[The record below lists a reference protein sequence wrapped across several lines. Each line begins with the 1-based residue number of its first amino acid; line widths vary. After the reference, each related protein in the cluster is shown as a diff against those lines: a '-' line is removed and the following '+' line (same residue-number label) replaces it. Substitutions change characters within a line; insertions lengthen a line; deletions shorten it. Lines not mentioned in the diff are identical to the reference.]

1 MKVLKE
7 LKKRPKKSIVN
18 LRVTPEEKE
27 LFNEQAQKYSGGN
40 LTKIIK
46 HAVLNFKADRRQ
58 MVKDLD

>member
-7 LKKRPKKSIVN
+7 LKKKNKKAIVN

-27 LFNEQAQKYSGGN
+27 LFNLQAQKYSGGN

-46 HAVLNFKADRRQ
+46 HAVLTFKADRRQ
-58 MVKDLD
+58 LIKDID